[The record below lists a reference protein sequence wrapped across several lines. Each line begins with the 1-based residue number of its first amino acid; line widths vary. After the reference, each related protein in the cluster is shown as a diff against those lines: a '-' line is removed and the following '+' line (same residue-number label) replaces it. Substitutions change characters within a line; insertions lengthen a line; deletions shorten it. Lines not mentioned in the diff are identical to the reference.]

1 MQDMCGRFAIIQT
14 PEVLKEAFGYDDTP
28 NFPPRYNIAPT
39 QPVPVV
45 HMQEGLRRFTLMRW
59 GFIPGWV
66 KDIKQYPLVI
76 NIRSE
81 TAREKASFRSAFIRR
96 RALLPADGFYEWQ
109 RIDKTSRPFLLRRPD
124 RGMFAFA
131 ALWETWSSSDGSE
144 IDTVALLNTTA
155 NGVISAIHHR
165 SPVIL
170 QPDCYDA
177 WLDPHT
183 QPDNAY
189 RMLQPPPDDFFEM
202 IPLGV
207 AINKVANDG
216 PYVQEKQPSYNPAQ
230 LMDDRITPKTSKPA
244 KLEIKESTQG
254 SLF

>member
-1 MQDMCGRFAIIQT
+1 MCGRFAIIQT
-14 PEVLKEAFGYDDTP
+14 PEVLKEAFGYGDTP

-45 HMQEGLRRFTLMRW
+45 HMLEGQRRFTLMRW

-81 TAREKASFRSAFIRR
+81 TAREKASFRAAFTRR

-109 RIDKTSRPFLLRRPD
+109 RIDKTSRPFLLRRPN
-124 RGMFAFA
+124 RAVFAFA

-155 NGVISAIHHR
+155 NGVISAIHDR

-170 QPDCYDA
+170 PPECYDA

-183 QPDNAY
+183 PPDDAY
-189 RMLQPPPDDFFEM
+189 RMLRPPADDFLEM

-216 PYVQEKQPSYNPAQ
+216 PHVQVQQSAHSKAALMEDGVLPSAQ
-230 LMDDRITPKTSKPA
+230 KSA
-244 KLEIKESTQG
+244 KRELKNSGQG